1 MVKRLLNAVL
11 GYSSKG
17 VIRLYQWICKIFLL
31 VLNKRIRFFF
41 DICNLHFMKQNV
53 SSHQVFIYLSVRGIP
68 VKEPLQNSQIVE
80 EKLDV

>member
-1 MVKRLLNAVL
+1 MVKRLLNAVS

-17 VIRLYQWICKIFLL
+17 VIRLYQGICKIFLL
-31 VLNKRIRFFF
+31 VLKKRIRFFF

-68 VKEPLQNSQIVE
+68 VKEPLENSQIVE